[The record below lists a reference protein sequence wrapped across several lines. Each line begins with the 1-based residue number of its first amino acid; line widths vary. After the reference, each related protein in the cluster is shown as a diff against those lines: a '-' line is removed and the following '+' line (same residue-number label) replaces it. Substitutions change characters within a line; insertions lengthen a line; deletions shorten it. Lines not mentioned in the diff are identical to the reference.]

1 MNFHLT
7 EQFQNQVKKLCTRDI
22 KLRASLKKQFSL
34 FQKNHCHPS
43 LKFHKLK
50 GERSDQYAMWI
61 KGDLRA
67 LCIKDGEMYI
77 FFDLVTHDQY

>member
-7 EQFQNQVKKLCTRDI
+7 KPFQNKAKKFCTKDM

-34 FQKNHCHPS
+34 FQKNHRHPS

-50 GERSDQYAMWI
+50 GERSDQYSMWVH
-61 KGDLRA
+61 GDLRA
-67 LCIKDGEMYI
+67 LCIKDREMYI
-77 FFDLVTHDQY
+77 FFDLVTHYQY